1 MEKRRQHQQH
11 DNCPLCDQEDETT
24 VHVLRCHDERARKH
38 WAASLASLN
47 KWMGDHKT
55 KPTLQRGIITLLQG
69 WYDDGT
75 IHFPTGHFQDQQ
87 VRQALEE
94 QANIGVY
101 NLLLG
106 QFSKQFINIQ
116 SAYIHYID
124 KDSKMTG
131 QTWSTAFLVELWN
144 LPWEMWE
151 HRNGILH
158 GATNTPQQQRSV
170 EELLLEVNAELEQGP
185 DTLLVPDQQLVD
197 RDPNTFRAMSIHQLK
212 QWLLT
217 VHQARMAYWAHQHT
231 ADNLEDQNPGP
242 EHRTL

>member
-1 MEKRRQHQQH
+1 MYAKVYTPCLAYYVQKHGLTEEMVTRQINWESLKLAMKRIPWGKQRWLVKFATGHCAVGRMEKRRQHQQH

-106 QFSKQFINIQ
+106 
-116 SAYIHYID
+116 
-124 KDSKMTG
+124 
-131 QTWSTAFLVELWN
+131 
-144 LPWEMWE
+144 
-151 HRNGILH
+151 
-158 GATNTPQQQRSV
+158 
-170 EELLLEVNAELEQGP
+170 
-185 DTLLVPDQQLVD
+185 
-197 RDPNTFRAMSIHQLK
+197 
-212 QWLLT
+212 
-217 VHQARMAYWAHQHT
+217 
-231 ADNLEDQNPGP
+231 
-242 EHRTL
+242 

>member
-1 MEKRRQHQQH
+1 
-11 DNCPLCDQEDETT
+11 
-24 VHVLRCHDERARKH
+24 
-38 WAASLASLN
+38 
-47 KWMGDHKT
+47 
-55 KPTLQRGIITLLQG
+55 
-69 WYDDGT
+69 
-75 IHFPTGHFQDQQ
+75 
-87 VRQALEE
+87 
-94 QANIGVY
+94 
-101 NLLLG
+101 
-106 QFSKQFINIQ
+106 
-116 SAYIHYID
+116 
-124 KDSKMTG
+124 MTG

-231 ADNLEDQNPGP
+231 ADNIEDQNPGP
-242 EHRTL
+242 EHRTLREWLLSSSSNPATDNLTVEIPEDTPPSEDSAPAPPPPPPSQQVQQTNTRPSAVPRRLAKGLARSRKFFLNWQSGRSQSS